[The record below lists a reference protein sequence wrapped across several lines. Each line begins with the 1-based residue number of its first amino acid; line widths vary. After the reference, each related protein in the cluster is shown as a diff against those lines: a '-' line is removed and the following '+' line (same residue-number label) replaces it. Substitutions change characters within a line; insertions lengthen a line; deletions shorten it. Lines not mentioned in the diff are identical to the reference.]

1 MDSANKLEDVAIIQT
16 RESEKVAIVEYPAP
30 GIMWEICI
38 YAPKMPLW
46 STWEKLVV
54 AEYPCSFGISDLFW
68 RYEWYPLP
76 EGMEMTELEASV
88 RQIYP
93 QFPEG
98 VYEIHAYGAA

>member
-1 MDSANKLEDVAIIQT
+1 M
-16 RESEKVAIVEYPAP
+16 AIVEVVPP
-30 GIMWEICI
+30 GIMWEKCI

-54 AEYPCSFGISDLFW
+54 IASSGGTVSISDAFW
-68 RYEWYPLP
+68 NYEWYPLP
-76 EGMEMTELEASV
+76 EGMEMAELEATV